1 MPDQMLRWV
10 WNAENGEA
18 LPVFKSNRQ
27 VQTVIN
33 LIIRHYQNV
42 NDALNAGVL
51 APRISES
58 GIEAWCSGYYVELQ
72 PC

>member
-1 MPDQMLRWV
+1 M
-10 WNAENGEA
+10 
-18 LPVFKSNRQ
+18 FKSNRQ

-33 LIIRHYQNV
+33 LIIRYYQNV

-58 GIEAWCSGYYVELQ
+58 GIRDRSMVQWVLRRVATMLKSLVRR
-72 PC
+72 

>member
-1 MPDQMLRWV
+1 M
-10 WNAENGEA
+10 
-18 LPVFKSNRQ
+18 FKSNRQ

-58 GIEAWCSGYYVELQ
+58 GIRDRSMVQWVLRRVATMLKSLVRR
-72 PC
+72 